1 MLYLDGWKKQNIC
14 LKWWFTIKTNARN
27 RTCSTIIC
35 PLAGFLPEFCWKAYL
50 TVLIPHGLD
59 HDSDAGRLREFDHL
73 FVILKKTEKETRGSA
88 TETSPIGAHHGE
100 PEIEHS
106 GNISILKMVTQL
118 DYKRGLYLDDQPN
131 KYVISTDVD
140 SLLTRDLS
148 TYTPQRG
155 LPLTILCDHSII
167 SDIVLTSFRTSF
179 HSIIIPRK
187 GCMYKYLALHIC
199 IHILLYS
206 HILNIYH
213 GEPQLEWK
221 LQRYVCGL
229 SA

>member
-1 MLYLDGWKKQNIC
+1 M
-14 LKWWFTIKTNARN
+14 
-27 RTCSTIIC
+27 
-35 PLAGFLPEFCWKAYL
+35 
-50 TVLIPHGLD
+50 IPHGLD

-73 FVILKKTEKETRGSA
+73 FVILKKTGGSA
-88 TETSPIGAHHGE
+88 TETSPIGAHQGE
-100 PEIEHS
+100 PEMEHS

-118 DYKRGLYLDDQPN
+118 DYKRGLYLDNQPN
-131 KYVISTDVD
+131 KYVVSTDVD
-140 SLLTRDLS
+140 SLLIRDLS

-199 IHILLYS
+199 IQYTAI
-206 HILNIYH
+206 
-213 GEPQLEWK
+213 
-221 LQRYVCGL
+221 
-229 SA
+229 SAIFPYIKYISR